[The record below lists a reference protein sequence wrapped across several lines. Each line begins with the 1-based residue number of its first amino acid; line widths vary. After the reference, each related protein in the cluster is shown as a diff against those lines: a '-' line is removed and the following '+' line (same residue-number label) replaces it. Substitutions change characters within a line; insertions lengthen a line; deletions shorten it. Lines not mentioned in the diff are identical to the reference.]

1 MCVYFCITVVF
12 YSDF

>member
-1 MCVYFCITVVF
+1 MCLYFCITVAF

>member
-1 MCVYFCITVVF
+1 MCLYFCITVVF